1 MDLESDSI
9 YSCPCNYM
17 EKEDWLL
24 MDFFIIIFI
33 IITIIITTV
42 ILKSKNTM
50 RLIGE
55 RAIISSQ
62 FTVIILLAFPC

>member
-33 IITIIITTV
+33 IITTV

-50 RLIGE
+50 RLIWE